1 MEIKEELA
9 FIETLE
15 EANELPPDL
24 SVRKTEISVELM
36 KIYAEEELLWY
47 QKAHEKWLL
56 EGDLNTSYFHR
67 VANGRKRKNTMF
79 SLNDNG
85 VNIEGT
91 DKLIEHATSYYK
103 NLFGPAPGNIF
114 PIDHDAWGR
123 HEKLDDGDNEV
134 LSKHFTMEEVKE
146 ALFSMKK
153 NKAPGPDNIPI
164 EFY

>member
-1 MEIKEELA
+1 VEIKEELS

-24 SVRKTEISVELM
+24 SVSKTEISVELM
-36 KIYAEEELLWY
+36 KIYANEELLWY
-47 QKAHEKWLL
+47 QKAHEKWLM

-103 NLFGPAPGNIF
+103 KLFGPAGSIF
-114 PIDHDAWGR
+114 PYQ
-123 HEKLDDGDNEV
+123 
-134 LSKHFTMEEVKE
+134 S
-146 ALFSMKK
+146 
-153 NKAPGPDNIPI
+153 
-164 EFY
+164 